1 LPDVIINGIAICT
14 SQVVLKRG
22 SRGKEGIRQSKKSK
36 TYIAHAA
43 SRINT

>member
-1 LPDVIINGIAICT
+1 MYISSGPVERP
-14 SQVVLKRG
+14 RG